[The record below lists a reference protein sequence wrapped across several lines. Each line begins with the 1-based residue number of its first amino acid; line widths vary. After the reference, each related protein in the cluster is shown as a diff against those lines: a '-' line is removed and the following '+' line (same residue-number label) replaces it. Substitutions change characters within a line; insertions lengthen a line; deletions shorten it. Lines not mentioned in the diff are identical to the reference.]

1 MDDQFLND
9 MNAIANR
16 IQSHAD
22 SEDGR
27 RIAQIAQH
35 ILDHN
40 WDEANALLASWSVKD
55 ERDYWGDDNWEVVED
70 PFDGGC
76 SYVN

>member
-9 MNAIANR
+9 MNDLANR

-35 ILDHN
+35 IINHDWESAIALIEMWSLSEQPEELTEGIDGRELLN
-40 WDEANALLASWSVKD
+40 AIREAF
-55 ERDYWGDDNWEVVED
+55 E
-70 PFDGGC
+70 
-76 SYVN
+76 